1 MFTVPVTGAGWET
14 PPEPLAGFQA
24 RPAPERGAIITPHS
38 FVVHME
44 AKTIEHGI
52 TEKMIAEKDGA
63 IGWMTFNQPEKH
75 NAVSY
80 EMWDAVPA
88 ILEDFAQDN
97 DIRVVVLKGAGERS
111 FISGADI
118 SQFEKNRSSEES
130 TAIYNA
136 ATEKATHSL
145 QNLEKPTIA
154 MINGYCIGGGCS
166 VAVSCDIRIASDF
179 STFAIPAAKLGLG
192 YGYGGVKKL
201 VDLVGPS
208 YTKEIFYTARQ
219 FSAEEAQLMGLVNR
233 VVPKD
238 QLESYVREYADT
250 IGGNAP
256 MTIRTLKA
264 TVAEAVADADKRDL
278 DKIARMIEECFAS
291 GDYKE
296 GRQAF
301 MEKRKPRF
309 QNR

>member
-1 MFTVPVTGAGWET
+1 MHTASGAGAKSQLT
-14 PPEPLAGFQA
+14 FL
-24 RPAPERGAIITPHS
+24 
-38 FVVHME
+38 VHME
-44 AKTIEHGI
+44 AKTIDHGM

-80 EMWDAVPA
+80 EMWDAVPT

-97 DIRVVVLKGAGERS
+97 DIRVVVLKGAGKRS

-136 ATEKATHSL
+136 ATDKATRTL

-154 MINGYCIGGGCS
+154 MIDGYCIGGGCS
-166 VAVSCDIRIASDF
+166 VAVSCDLRIASDF

-208 YTKEIFYTARQ
+208 YTKEIFFTARQ
-219 FSAEEAQLMGLVNR
+219 FSAEEAQMMGLVNR
-233 VVPKD
+233 VVPRD
-238 QLESYVREYADT
+238 QLESYVREYAGT

-264 TVAEAVADADKRDL
+264 TVAEALADADKRDL
-278 DKIARMIEECFAS
+278 DKIARMIDECFAS
-291 GDYKE
+291 EDYKE
-296 GRQAF
+296 GRQSF
-301 MEKRKPRF
+301 MEKRKAQF
-309 QNR
+309 KNR

>member
-1 MFTVPVTGAGWET
+1 MWEAHRAAVDAKFI
-14 PPEPLAGFQA
+14 LLFL
-24 RPAPERGAIITPHS
+24 
-38 FVVHME
+38 VHME
-44 AKTIEHGI
+44 AKTIEHGM
-52 TEKMIAEKDGA
+52 TEKMTAVKEGT

-80 EMWDAVPA
+80 EMWDAVPT

-97 DIRVVVLKGAGERS
+97 NIRVVVLKGAGDRA

-118 SQFEKNRSSEES
+118 SQFEKNRSSEET

-136 ATEKATHSL
+136 ATDRASKTL

-166 VAVSCDIRIASDF
+166 VAVSCDMRIAADF

-192 YGYGGVKKL
+192 YGYGGVKRL

-219 FSAEEAQLMGLVNR
+219 FNAEEAQMMGLVNR
-233 VVPKD
+233 VVPKE
-238 QLESYVREYADT
+238 QLESYVREYAEI

-264 TVAEAVADADKRDL
+264 TVAEAVADPDKRDL
-278 DKIARMIEECFAS
+278 DKIARMIDECFAS
-291 GDYKE
+291 EDYKE
-296 GRQAF
+296 GRKAF
-301 MEKRKPRF
+301 MEKRKAQF

>member
-1 MFTVPVTGAGWET
+1 M
-14 PPEPLAGFQA
+14 
-24 RPAPERGAIITPHS
+24 
-38 FVVHME
+38 
-44 AKTIEHGI
+44 
-52 TEKMIAEKDGA
+52 
-63 IGWMTFNQPEKH
+63 
-75 NAVSY
+75 
-80 EMWDAVPA
+80 
-88 ILEDFAQDN
+88 
-97 DIRVVVLKGAGERS
+97 
-111 FISGADI
+111 
-118 SQFEKNRSSEES
+118 
-130 TAIYNA
+130 
-136 ATEKATHSL
+136 
-145 QNLEKPTIA
+145 
-154 MINGYCIGGGCS
+154 
-166 VAVSCDIRIASDF
+166 RIASDF

-238 QLESYVREYADT
+238 QLESYVREYAGT

-264 TVAEAVADADKRDL
+264 TVAEAVTDADKRDL
-278 DKIARMIEECFAS
+278 DKIARMIDECFAS
-291 GDYKE
+291 SDYKE

-301 MEKRKPRF
+301 MEKRKPQF